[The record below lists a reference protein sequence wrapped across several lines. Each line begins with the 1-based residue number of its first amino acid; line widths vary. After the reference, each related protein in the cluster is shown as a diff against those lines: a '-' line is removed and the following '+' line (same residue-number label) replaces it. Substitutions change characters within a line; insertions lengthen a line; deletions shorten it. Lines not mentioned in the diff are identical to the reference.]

1 MMKRIAALLTLLPA
15 LLFAACGGKDIALT
29 IYVPPGSGEEFAYS
43 HEEISSDGGSIT
55 LSCGEGLGD
64 TEVALLPVDDTRPP
78 EPFYLTPGMPVTVEV
93 EKGKW
98 YKVGVRM
105 ENTGDKDASVSV
117 QVQGVVARIE

>member
-1 MMKRIAALLTLLPA
+1 MKRIAALLTLLPA

-98 YKVGVRM
+98 YKVGVNL
-105 ENTGDKDASVSV
+105 ENSGEEALRVFVKVRGAEV
-117 QVQGVVARIE
+117 RIE